1 MSKKDQK
8 IKELETEI
16 SRLKSSVAELKVLNE
31 IAVSS
36 GEATDIDQVLNLIV
50 QKSIMAIDAEQGSIH
65 LLTKNKKEPFITIIR
80 QDDRN
85 TLRHNYRIGTNITG
99 WVLQNRKSLIIENL
113 SEDKRFKP
121 TEEEKKDIHSV
132 LCVPIW
138 SEGDLI
144 GLMMLIN
151 KKNQKEFSQ
160 NDLTLFSIIS
170 VQAGQLIKNLELQ
183 RETYQKRK
191 EAEKLLELDKIKTNF
206 FTNISH
212 EFRTPLTL
220 ILGPAKKILE
230 NAADTKIK
238 EDADLIYRS
247 AGKLN
252 RLVDQLLDISSIEAG
267 KMKLKTSPQKL
278 FPVIKHIV
286 SSFQSFA
293 ERKKIS
299 LTLDIP
305 REEITLYLD
314 IDKIDKIL
322 SNILSN
328 ALKFTPEKGK
338 VNVVISVTGSS
349 SIEPEMLPIQKKS
362 EEAPVI
368 DSVEISVSDTGIGI
382 PEEQLDKIFDRFY
395 QIDNKLSKEYEGTG
409 IGLSLTKELVNLH
422 KGKIS
427 VESREGKGS
436 TFRIT
441 IPLGNKHLL
450 PEEIVEEI
458 SVSDNKYEENEEP
471 VFQFPALNQ
480 SSRQKKESLL
490 KKIVE
495 NSSGD
500 NIEEEVPSLLIIDD
514 NTDVR
519 KYIAEILS
527 GFYNIVEASNGEE
540 GLRKSFEE
548 IPDLII
554 SDIMMPKIDGIE
566 LCRQLKSDAR
576 TSHIP
581 VILLTA
587 KATLNDKLEGLETG
601 ADDYIM
607 KPFEAEE
614 LKARIKNLLEQR
626 KRIHE
631 YFQRHEIFEVKEK
644 GVTNVD
650 KKFLQKVL
658 ELINENIEN
667 PGFSIDYFA
676 DNLAISRSL
685 LHKKL
690 IALVGESPG
699 ELVKRIRLNKAA
711 KLIEN
716 NSGNVTEVAFEV
728 GFNDP
733 SYFAVCFKKQFG
745 VSPSHFKK
753 AAN

>member
-36 GEATDIDQVLNLIV
+36 GETTDIDQVLNLIV
-50 QKSIMAIDAEQGSIH
+50 QKSILAIDAEQGSIH

-80 QDDRN
+80 QDDRS

-138 SEGDLI
+138 FEGVLI

-220 ILGPAKKILE
+220 IQGPAKQILE

-267 KMKLKTSPQKL
+267 KMKLKTSCQKL
-278 FPVIKHIV
+278 FPVIRHIV

-293 ERKKIS
+293 EKKKIS

-305 REEITLYLD
+305 PEEITLYLD

-328 ALKFTPEKGK
+328 ALKFTPERGK
-338 VNVVISVTGSS
+338 VKVVISVTGSS
-349 SIEPEMLPIQKKS
+349 SIEPEILSTQKES
-362 EEAPVI
+362 EETPVI
-368 DSVEISVSDTGIGI
+368 GSVEISVSDTGIGI

-395 QIDNKLSKEYEGTG
+395 QIDNKFSKEYEGTG

-427 VESREGKGS
+427 VESQEGKGS
-436 TFRIT
+436 TFRIML
-441 IPLGNKHLL
+441 PLGNEHLL
-450 PEEIVEEI
+450 PEEMVEETL
-458 SVSDNKYEENEEP
+458 VSDKKHEENDESL
-471 VFQFPALNQ
+471 FQFPVSNK
-480 SSRQKKESLL
+480 SGRQKEESSFVN
-490 KKIVE
+490 KINNNSENNVE
-495 NSSGD
+495 ED
-500 NIEEEVPSLLIIDD
+500 IPSLLIIDD
-514 NTDVR
+514 NIDVR
-519 KYIAEILS
+519 KYIAEILT

-540 GLRKSFEE
+540 GLCKAFEE

-554 SDIMMPKIDGIE
+554 SDIIMPKIDGID
-566 LCRQLKSDAR
+566 LCRLLKSDAR

-607 KPFEAEE
+607 KPFEAQE

-631 YFQRHEIFEVKEK
+631 YFQRHGLFEVEENR
-644 GVTNVD
+644 VTNVD
-650 KKFLQKVL
+650 MKFLQKVL
-658 ELINENIEN
+658 ELINENIDN
-667 PGFSIDYFA
+667 PGFSVDYFA

-716 NSGNVTEVAFEV
+716 KSGNVTEIAFEV

-745 VSPSHFKK
+745 VSPSHYK
-753 AAN
+753 ATN

>member
-1 MSKKDQK
+1 M
-8 IKELETEI
+8 
-16 SRLKSSVAELKVLNE
+16 
-31 IAVSS
+31 
-36 GEATDIDQVLNLIV
+36 
-50 QKSIMAIDAEQGSIH
+50 
-65 LLTKNKKEPFITIIR
+65 
-80 QDDRN
+80 
-85 TLRHNYRIGTNITG
+85 
-99 WVLQNRKSLIIENL
+99 
-113 SEDKRFKP
+113 
-121 TEEEKKDIHSV
+121 
-132 LCVPIW
+132 
-138 SEGDLI
+138 
-144 GLMMLIN
+144 
-151 KKNQKEFSQ
+151 KNQKEFSQ

-220 ILGPAKKILE
+220 IQGPAKQILE

-267 KMKLKTSPQKL
+267 KMKLKTSCKKL
-278 FPVIKHIV
+278 FPVIKHII
-286 SSFQSFA
+286 SSFKSFA

-328 ALKFTPEKGK
+328 ALKFTPEGGK
-338 VNVVISVTGSS
+338 VNVIISLPVNKSYL
-349 SIEPEMLPIQKKS
+349 IEPEAIQIQKES
-362 EEAPVI
+362 DATPVI
-368 DSVEISVSDTGIGI
+368 DSVEILVSDTGIGI

-395 QIDNKLSKEYEGTG
+395 QIDNKLSKDYEGTG

-422 KGKIS
+422 KGQIS

-436 TFRIT
+436 IFRIKL
-441 IPLGNKHLL
+441 PLGNEHLL
-450 PEEIVEEI
+450 PEEIVEETL
-458 SVSDNKYEENEEP
+458 VSDNKHEENDEL
-471 VFQFPALNQ
+471 VFQFPVSNQ
-480 SSRQKKESLL
+480 SSRQKEESLFVN
-490 KKIVE
+490 IINN
-495 NSSGD
+495 NSG
-500 NIEEEVPSLLIIDD
+500 NNGEEEIPSLLIIDD
-514 NTDVR
+514 NSDVR
-519 KYIAEILS
+519 KYITEILT
-527 GFYNIVEASNGEE
+527 GFYKIVEASNGEE
-540 GLRKSFEE
+540 GLCKSFEE

-566 LCRQLKSDAR
+566 LCRLLKSDAR

-607 KPFEAEE
+607 KPFEAQE
-614 LKARIKNLLEQR
+614 LKARIKNLLVQR

-631 YFQRHEIFEVKEK
+631 YFQRHGLFEVEDNL
-644 GVTNVD
+644 VTNVD

-667 PGFSIDYFA
+667 PGFNVDYFA

-690 IALVGESPG
+690 IALIGESPG
-699 ELVKRIRLNKAA
+699 ELIKRVRLNKAA

-716 NSGNVTEVAFEV
+716 KSGNVTEI
-728 GFNDP
+728 G
-733 SYFAVCFKKQFG
+733 
-745 VSPSHFKK
+745 H
-753 AAN
+753 